1 MDVKEVLNEI
11 QQYRKEK
18 EIVRKYEDL
27 ILESGKMVDSLND
40 NWDEK
45 NKLRSEYQTLTGK
58 DIAKRHKT
66 R

>member
-1 MDVKEVLNEI
+1 MDVKEVLKEI

-18 EIVRKYEDL
+18 EIVRKYEVL
-27 ILESGKMVDSLND
+27 ILESRKMVDSLND
-40 NWDEK
+40 NWDER

-58 DIAKRHKT
+58 DIVERHKT

>member
-18 EIVRKYEDL
+18 EIVRKYEVL
-27 ILESGKMVDSLND
+27 ILESRKMVDNLND
-40 NWDEK
+40 NWDER

-58 DIAKRHKT
+58 DIVERHKT